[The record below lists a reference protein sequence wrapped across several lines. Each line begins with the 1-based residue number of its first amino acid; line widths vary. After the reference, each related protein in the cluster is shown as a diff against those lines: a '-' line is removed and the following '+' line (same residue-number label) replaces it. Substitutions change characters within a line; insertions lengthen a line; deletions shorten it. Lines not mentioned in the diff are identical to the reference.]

1 MRDRSTTLVILLT
14 TAFILG
20 STTFA
25 ARSSADA
32 GGKTPDKPVAGA
44 GPATWKDDLS
54 PIDNAD
60 WNYARAGHLLE
71 RAGFGGAP
79 EEIEKL
85 AKMTPQ
91 QAVSSLVD
99 YETIQLQ
106 TPPFDESGIF
116 DAAMLPDVDNRLDS
130 VPGAIRNC
138 YRGKPAFGVAPNKD
152 GVRKFQPVV
161 DQAYYRLYAHRLE
174 WTRATIWWANRML
187 ASKRPLEEKLT
198 LFWSSHF
205 ATENEKV
212 TDYRLMLHQ
221 IEMLRQNANGNFRNL
236 LIGVSKEPAMLVY
249 LDNRINTKGA
259 ANENYAR
266 EIMELFSLGV
276 GNYTE
281 KDIKAAARAFTGWTN
296 SGLKVIYQPELHDD
310 GEKTFLGA
318 SGNFDLEQVVDI
330 ILKQKAAAEFIT
342 GKLFRFLVREDI
354 SPELNAKLA
363 SILRDGNYELKPLLK
378 TIFLSKDFYSPASYA
393 TQIKSPVQLVISTYK
408 KLGLTE
414 APGAPYFPTVTT
426 NLGQSLGNPP
436 NVKGWDGG
444 RSWINP
450 STMLQRANFARQ
462 VFFPEGAPTGAE
474 TRVIPERYANAI
486 KEAEERDKL
495 AALGNQ
501 NAASSGQMLMA
512 QGEVMTSAIRI
523 NSAPD
528 YDLKVG
534 VYRGYVKAFTRVK
547 EVPPTPAIVSL
558 TAMAKSAGVKT
569 ADDAVDYF
577 LLRFLRVAPPDEA
590 RTALVEFV
598 KKQWGGPQINYGAAT
613 LEKSLRELAHLIM
626 STPEYQLS

>member
-1 MRDRSTTLVILLT
+1 M
-14 TAFILG
+14 
-20 STTFA
+20 
-25 ARSSADA
+25 
-32 GGKTPDKPVAGA
+32 
-44 GPATWKDDLS
+44 
-54 PIDNAD
+54 
-60 WNYARAGHLLE
+60 
-71 RAGFGGAP
+71 
-79 EEIEKL
+79 
-85 AKMTPQ
+85 
-91 QAVSSLVD
+91 
-99 YETIQLQ
+99 
-106 TPPFDESGIF
+106 
-116 DAAMLPDVDNRLDS
+116 
-130 VPGAIRNC
+130 
-138 YRGKPAFGVAPNKD
+138 
-152 GVRKFQPVV
+152 
-161 DQAYYRLYAHRLE
+161 DQAYYRLYAHRFE

-198 LFWSSHF
+198 LFWSGHF

-236 LIGVSKEPAMLVY
+236 LIGVSKEPAMLIY
-249 LDNRINTKGA
+249 LDNRINTRGS

-281 KDIKAAARAFTGWTN
+281 KDIKEAARAFTGWTN
-296 SGLKVIYQPELHDD
+296 SGLKVIYKPELHDD

-318 SGNFDLEQVVDI
+318 RGNFDLEQVVDI
-330 ILKQKAAAEFIT
+330 ILKQKVAAEFIT
-342 GKLFRFLVREDI
+342 RKLYRFLVREDL

-363 SILRDGNYELKPLLK
+363 AILRDGNYELKPLLK

-450 STMLQRANFARQ
+450 STMLIRANFARQ

-474 TRVIPERYANAI
+474 SRVIPERYANAI

-495 AALGNQ
+495 AAMGVKN
-501 NAASSGQMLMA
+501 ASSSGEMLMA
-512 QGEVMTSAIRI
+512 QGEVMTSSIRI

-534 VYRGYVKAFTRVK
+534 VYRGYVKAFARVK
-547 EVPPTPAIVSL
+547 EVPPTPAKVSL

-577 LLRFLRVAPPDEA
+577 TLRFLRVAPTADT
-590 RTALVEFV
+590 RTALVDFV
-598 KKQWGGPQINYGAAT
+598 KKQWGGAQINYGAAN